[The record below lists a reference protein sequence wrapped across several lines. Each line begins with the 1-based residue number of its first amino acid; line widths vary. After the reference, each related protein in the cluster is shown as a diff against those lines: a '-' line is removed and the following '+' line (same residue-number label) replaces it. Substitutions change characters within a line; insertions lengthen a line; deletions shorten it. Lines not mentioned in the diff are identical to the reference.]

1 MLKKA
6 KERGDK
12 WGKTVADRID
22 VNIDLVEAEAKYH
35 RACAQ
40 DFFSNHEKL
49 KSVGKPV
56 DSNRE
61 LAFNDLCAYLDNNDE

>member
-1 MLKKA
+1 M
-6 KERGDK
+6 
-12 WGKTVADRID
+12 
-22 VNIDLVEAEAKYH
+22 NIDLVEAEAKYH